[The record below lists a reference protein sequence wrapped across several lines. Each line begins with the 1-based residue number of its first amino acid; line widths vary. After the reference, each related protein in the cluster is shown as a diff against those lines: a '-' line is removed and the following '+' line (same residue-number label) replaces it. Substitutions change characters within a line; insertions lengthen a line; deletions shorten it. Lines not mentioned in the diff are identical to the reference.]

1 MKKKEKEHLKA
12 DPFVHFFENALEFVK
27 NNRRLIL
34 SAAGVLLLLVVVL
47 VAAFFI
53 TGLSAAS
60 ENKIYASA
68 FRIRSDAALSIDQK
82 IGQLRELKFKKGISS
97 AGRLFIAALYYEKGD
112 LANAEKALA
121 EFSGSRLPILNDQKK
136 MLEAQLLASAGKSQ
150 PAIDLLQRM
159 VDDRKTVLGKDLVM
173 LALARIQLDS
183 QRREQA
189 GASLKRI
196 VSEYPNTSSAMEA
209 QNLLKQIEGG
219 DPAA

>member
-12 DPFVHFFENALEFVK
+12 DPFVHFFENALAFTK

-34 SAAGVLLLLVVVL
+34 SAAGILLLLVIVL
-47 VAAFFI
+47 IGVFFL

-60 ENKIYASA
+60 ENKVYANA
-68 FRIRSDAALSIDQK
+68 YRIRSDAALSVDQK
-82 IGQLRELKFKKGISS
+82 IDRLRELKFKKGISS

-136 MLEAQLLASAGKSQ
+136 MLEAQLLASSGKIQ

-159 VDDRKTVLGKDLVM
+159 AEDPKTVLGKDLVM
-173 LALARIQLDS
+173 LAAAKIQLHS
-183 QRREQA
+183 QRREEA
-189 GASLKRI
+189 GANLKRI
-196 VSEYPNTSSAMEA
+196 VSEYPGTSSSMEA
-209 QNLLKQIEGG
+209 QNLLKEIEGD

>member
-159 VDDRKTVLGKDLVM
+159 VDDRKTALGKDLVM